1 MVSNR
6 SHDLVFFVKRGNLTI
21 AIKSTIANCDLAIL
35 IILGAGEIAQWLK
48 GLVALLKDPSSI
60 PSINMVVHNYL

>member
-1 MVSNR
+1 MVLNR

-21 AIKSTIANCDLAIL
+21 AIKSTIANLAIL
-35 IILGAGEIAQWLK
+35 VILGAREIAQWLR

-60 PSINMVVHNYL
+60 PSINTVVHNYL